1 MRQHPLP
8 AATFGLIAQACALAA
23 LPATLAWSQAA
34 QADAEDD
41 KKDQPPPTGAAITP
55 ARERPSPA
63 EMPIAACSFDE
74 PVCVH
79 APKSAPPWSV
89 TATIRRAEDILR
101 AHRALNLPTPLPDG
115 DLGGSSDFDIYLQ
128 ESQEGDARPTSVTAD
143 LDNLTGPFDRTSAFA
158 VLPAPSPRDS
168 CVDSAELARAI
179 AHAAV
184 LRLDAGAELG
194 AVAAASSYIASLT
207 APCSLS
213 EMKAIDDTQRAPEI
227 SIMSVDADNP
237 AGCPLFPWYLDAAYG
252 TGRPAAVMLGLLAVA
267 VQRTPPGSM
276 VWRNEPDTF
285 DALRA
290 SLKARSSGLE
300 DLLLDFAVAR
310 AFVGSRSDEAHL
322 DDAARFGD
330 LGRVRFEWAVPAA
343 SLPRRLAPLRA
354 VEPTGSTYLWVDL
367 EGAAGIKDLTLVADW
382 ELPAVF
388 RWAAVKVDRNGAE
401 VGRVN
406 VATIHGASHAERSI
420 VGVEGL
426 AGVVI
431 VGVNAGSM
439 NRSRPFDPD
448 DTPVTAHSYTVTLY
462 ANQQ

>member
-1 MRQHPLP
+1 MRPLP
-8 AATFGLIAQACALAA
+8 LTAATVGPIARACALTA
-23 LPATLAWSQAA
+23 LLASLAWSPAA
-34 QADAEDD
+34 QAEDD
-41 KKDQPPPTGAAITP
+41 KNPPLPTGADITP
-55 ARERPSPA
+55 VRPRPSSA
-63 EMPIAACSFDE
+63 EAPLSACSFHE

-79 APKSAPPWSV
+79 APKGAPPWTI
-89 TATIRRAEDILR
+89 TATLRRAEDILR
-101 AHRALNLPTPLPDG
+101 AHRALNLPIPMPDG
-115 DLGGSSDFDIYLQ
+115 DLGGNSNFDIYLHGSWQ
-128 ESQEGDARPTSVTAD
+128 TNAARPPWTSID
-143 LDNLTGPFDRTSAFA
+143 FNNLAGPFDRTSAFA

-168 CVDSAELARAI
+168 CVDRAELARAI
-179 AHAAV
+179 AHAA
-184 LRLDAGAELG
+184 LMRLDAGAEPG
-194 AVAAASSYIASLT
+194 AVAAASSYVASLT
-207 APCSLS
+207 APCDLA
-213 EMKAIDDTQRAPEI
+213 EIQAVDDTQRAPEI
-227 SIMSVDADNP
+227 SIMAVDADNP

-267 VQRTPPGSM
+267 AQRTPAGSM
-276 VWRNEPDTF
+276 QWKNEPDTF

-290 SLKARSSGLE
+290 SLKARSLNLE

-330 LGRVRFEWAVPAA
+330 LGRVRFEWAIPAA

-354 VEPTGSTYLWVDL
+354 VEPTGSTYIWVDL
-367 EGAAGIKDLTLVADW
+367 EGSTDIKDLTFVADW

-388 RWAAVKVDRNGAE
+388 RWAAVKVDRTGAE

-448 DTPVTAHSYTVTLY
+448 ETPVTAHAYTVTLY
-462 ANQQ
+462 K